1 MSQIKIYG
9 LRTNLKDIKSKLSDV
24 IHKCVVESLSYPK
37 DKRAHRFINLEKEDF
52 YYPEGRTDAYII
64 IEIMMISGRK
74 VDTKKNLIKMLF
86 KEIHEQLYIST
97 TDIEISIIESCASN
111 WGFRGMTGDEVSL
124 NYKIEI

>member
-86 KEIHEQLYIST
+86 KEIQVNNKLSIYSIVFTLSASIYVIS
-97 TDIEISIIESCASN
+97 
-111 WGFRGMTGDEVSL
+111 L
-124 NYKIEI
+124 LKIK